1 MKRAVPDGTSGPGLG
16 RKWDPL
22 RARPSAAP
30 QALCVRA
37 RWVGRG
43 QQWSA
48 VCHRR
53 PCGRHEE
60 PGGGGVGGG
69 AGLPLPLLEGLRGRG
84 VKAATSPTSPQVLPL
99 PQPAEQLPL
108 PLALPTVQKTTI
120 LPLLAQTQL
129 QREDLG
135 GAAGREAGDLFKS
148 NYKEGKR
155 RETTFSLLQ
164 LSLPWS
170 PSKVKSLR

>member
-1 MKRAVPDGTSGPGLG
+1 MGPITCSAICRAPG
-16 RKWDPL
+16 
-22 RARPSAAP
+22 S
-30 QALCVRA
+30 LCA
-37 RWVGRG
+37 CTQVGRG

-84 VKAATSPTSPQVLPL
+84 VKAATSPASPQVLPL

-108 PLALPTVQKTTI
+108 PLALPALQKTKPALSTTI

-135 GAAGREAGDLFKS
+135 GADGREAADLFKS

-155 RETTFSLLQ
+155 RETTFSLVQ